1 MDINKTFIEGI
12 HLFNQRE
19 INKAHI
25 CWEKIWK
32 KGNEKHRIE
41 IKGFIQLTGSILNE
55 AVGKDT
61 SALYLSKKSV
71 KNIQFSKDFTQ
82 LIDTK
87 TLLNTLNERT
97 NSLQNNKYY
106 SKEIKITLL

>member
-1 MDINKTFIEGI
+1 MNINNTFIEGI
-12 HLFNQRE
+12 HLFNQGE

-32 KGNEKHRIE
+32 KGNKELRIE

-55 AVGKDT
+55 IVGKGT
-61 SALYLSKKSV
+61 SALYLSKKSI
-71 KNIQFSKDFTQ
+71 KNIQLSNHFTQ

-87 TLLNTLNERT
+87 ILLNTLNERT
-97 NSLQNNKYY
+97 HYLQNNKHY
-106 SKEIKITLL
+106 SKGIRIILL

>member
-1 MDINKTFIEGI
+1 MDTNNIFIEGI
-12 HLFNQRE
+12 HFFNQGE

-25 CWEKIWK
+25 CWERIWK
-32 KGNEKHRIE
+32 KGNKEDRIE

-55 AVGKDT
+55 IVGKDT
-61 SALYLSKKSV
+61 SALYLSKKSI
-71 KNIQFSKDFTQ
+71 KNIQLSNDFTQ

-87 TLLNTLNERT
+87 ILLNTLQERT
-97 NSLQNNKYY
+97 HSLKNNIHY